1 MNRDTGRMIA
11 ALVAATTPAVA
22 FGAAHGGGG
31 GDVVAINPIQ
41 FIAAIFVFMAAFG
54 ILAKLAW
61 PKILGGLDEREKKIR
76 EEIFAAEE
84 ARRQAERAQEDYAK
98 ELTGARAE
106 AQRMIEQTKAEQ
118 SRMAAE
124 LKSQAEAE
132 MSQMRDSAMSSIEAA
147 KRAALNDVY
156 TQTATIATA
165 VASKILE
172 REVNEADQKRLVEDT
187 LGELVKRERGVAT
200 SV

>member
-1 MNRDTGRMIA
+1 MSREMGRVIA
-11 ALVAATTPAVA
+11 AVAAAATPVAA
-22 FGAAHGGGG
+22 FGAEGGG
-31 GDVVAINPIQ
+31 GDVVEINPVQ
-41 FIAAIFVFMAAFG
+41 FIAAIFVFLVAFG
-54 ILAKLAW
+54 VLAKLAW

-98 ELTGARAE
+98 ELSGARAE

-118 SRMAAE
+118 ARMAAE
-124 LKSQAEAE
+124 LKSQAETE
-132 MSQMRDSAMSSIEAA
+132 MAQMRDSAMASIDAA
-147 KRAALNDVY
+147 KRAALNEVY
-156 TQTATIATA
+156 SETATIATA

-187 LGELVKRERGVAT
+187 LGELVKRRSGVAT
-200 SV
+200 GV

>member
-1 MNRDTGRMIA
+1 MSGKTVRMLA
-11 ALVAATTPAVA
+11 VLMALLTPGVAM
-22 FGAAHGGGG
+22 GAAHGGGG
-31 GDVVAINPIQ
+31 ASDVVAISPWQ
-41 FIAAIFVFMAAFG
+41 FVAGIAVFLFAFF
-54 ILAKLAW
+54 ILQKMAW

-84 ARRQAERAQEDYAK
+84 SRRQAERAQADYAK
-98 ELTGARAE
+98 ELAGARAE

-132 MSQMRDSAMSSIEAA
+132 MAQMRDSAMSSIEAA
-147 KRAALNDVY
+147 KRAALSEVY
-156 TQTATIATA
+156 TETATIATA

-172 REVNEADQKRLVEDT
+172 REVNEADQKRLVDDT
-187 LGELVKRERGVAT
+187 LDELVRRRAGVA
-200 SV
+200 V

>member
-1 MNRDTGRMIA
+1 V
-11 ALVAATTPAVA
+11 AL
-22 FGAAHGGGG
+22 GAEGGG
-31 GDVVAINPIQ
+31 GDVVKIDPIQ
-41 FIAAIFVFMAAFG
+41 FIAAIVVFLLAFG

-84 ARRQAERAQEDYAK
+84 SRRQAERAQADYAK
-98 ELTGARAE
+98 ELSGARAE

-124 LKSQAEAE
+124 LKSAAETE
-132 MSQMRDSAMSSIEAA
+132 MAQMRDAAMANIESA
-147 KRAALNDVY
+147 KRAALNEIYSETV
-156 TQTATIATA
+156 TISTL
-165 VASKILE
+165 VAEKILE

-187 LGELVKRERGVAT
+187 LGELVKRRGGVAT
-200 SV
+200 GV